1 MKAHHIPQKQ
11 SKFLT
16 SLAKYRFP
24 WKNTDGFTVLRQD
37 LNFQWRK
44 QLWPV
49 EDNAVVNLYL
59 DFEAMSDAQ
68 FGAAEKL

>member
-1 MKAHHIPQKQ
+1 M
-11 SKFLT
+11 
-16 SLAKYRFP
+16 
-24 WKNTDGFTVLRQD
+24 KNTDGFTVLRQD

-49 EDNAVVNLYL
+49 EDNTVVNLYL